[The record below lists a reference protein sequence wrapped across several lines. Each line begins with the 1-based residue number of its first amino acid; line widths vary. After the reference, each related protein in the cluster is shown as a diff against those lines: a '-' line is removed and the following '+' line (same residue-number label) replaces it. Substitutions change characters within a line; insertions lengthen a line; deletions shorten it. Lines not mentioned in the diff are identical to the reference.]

1 MNSYDDRTH
10 DVSLVDYHVKDLETF
25 GKTLEKVAAAAF
37 PRDGR
42 IRYRDVHVL
51 LLSWQADDLGV
62 IKEILE
68 LRDVFSK
75 IYRYKSEHWQIPSKS
90 AFNVLR
96 KKLND
101 FLNDYD
107 CETNLLIIYYGGHGF
122 MDKERRCM
130 WSWCVVHA
138 S

>member
-1 MNSYDDRTH
+1 MNPYDDRTH
-10 DVSLVDYHVKDLETF
+10 DVSLVDYHVKDIEIF
-25 GKTLEKVAAAAF
+25 GKTLDRAAAAAF

-42 IRYRDVHVL
+42 MRYRDVYVL

-75 IYRYKSEHWQIPSKS
+75 IYHYKAEHWQIPSKS
-90 AFNVLR
+90 AFNALR

-130 WSWCVVHA
+130 WSWCVIHA